1 MDFAGGL
8 ESGSKLE
15 QEVTETIN
23 TSNFFNSDVFGILA
37 IILLFIMFIV
47 GVILLTN
54 RVVRRDDDENISST
68 KAAASTNHPKARK
81 NMSCRV
87 CGQKNIQI
95 INTLQQKEKDHP
107 VLLIVGVLSFII
119 CFICI
124 IACIIILDQK
134 GMTWEL
140 FLLNPIASITA
151 FFFKVGVIAILL
163 RQLMPYKTV
172 NALYVVCKDCG
183 NVEKLQEISNDT
195 EKDTDLY

>member
-15 QEVTETIN
+15 QEVTKEIN
-23 TSNFFNSDVFGILA
+23 ISNFLNSDVFGVLA

-54 RVVRRDDDENISST
+54 RIVRKDDNENISST
-68 KAAASTNHPKARK
+68 KTASSTNHPKQSK

-95 INTLQQKEKDHP
+95 INTIQQKEKDHP
-107 VLLIVGVLSFII
+107 VLLIVGVLSFIF

-163 RQLMPYKTV
+163 RQLMPYKTINV
-172 NALYVVCKDCG
+172 LYVVCKECG
-183 NVEKLQEISNDT
+183 EIEKFTEIE
-195 EKDTDLY
+195 EKENKDVIFH